1 MCVEQENKVSNR
13 KMFFH
18 NLQAAVF
25 TQKYIAQ
32 HVASFRNR
40 NMRFN
45 ENLFCTQR
53 RLRYLHWC
61 AFNWLQSFILNK
73 SFHSTMSFAHKLQ
86 KWVSIV
92 VPKLWQFSAGWK
104 LATGQFQSD
113 FHSSVPNV
121 VVILHTTRQRVPS
134 CSIGCS
140 IAELRGSNLKNFNFI
155 LRVRNSNTYLSHNWK
170 EELFFS
176 RK

>member
-1 MCVEQENKVSNR
+1 MKSIPTVNLNFRAKIEVVKTLIFEQKVGFSAVCV
-13 KMFFH
+13 
-18 NLQAAVF
+18 
-25 TQKYIAQ
+25 AQ

-53 RLRYLHWC
+53 MLRYLHWC

-86 KWVSIV
+86 KWIPIV

-121 VVILHTTRQRVPS
+121 IVILHTTRQRVPS

-140 IAELRGSNLKNFNFI
+140 IAELRGSNLKKFNFS
-155 LRVRNSNTYLSHNWK
+155 LRVRNHTVQNLHFLSKN
-170 EELFFS
+170 
-176 RK
+176 